1 MCSQEKVVPKWGGQE
16 YGIKADPGKVETQAA
31 ANANTTQ
38 CRYVSILDRAP
49 NKSER
54 LKERTGMNT
63 RREFLSI
70 AIRGSAVAAT
80 KTLLPSAASASE
92 ITDTKLEGNNMGQ
105 NAGSANNGHYKP
117 PFRFAMGGVP
127 LGNEFEFVTDDDA
140 YATIEAAWN
149 AGVRYYDM
157 APWYGLG
164 LAERRYGNFLH
175 NKHRDDYVL
184 STKVG
189 KLLKASTTA
198 RNKGYF
204 AFSPSPND
212 VVYDYTASGVRRS
225 IEDSLQRLGI
235 DRIDIAFVHD
245 LSSDNKYLPTPWAE
259 QFAIAQKGAFPELT
273 RMREEGLIKG
283 WGIGVNTPEPI
294 LQLLQVADPDVC
306 LLASQYSLIDHKNA
320 LDQVFPA
327 ARAKKVSFVVGSSLN
342 AGFLSGSPRYN
353 YGKESYKIPPAFIEK
368 RRRLRAAADNHG
380 VDLRTAALQF
390 SAAPDVAA
398 ALVVGCRSEQ
408 QILADYTS
416 MQTKIPAEF
425 WAELKAQNLV
435 EQNAPVPV

>member
-1 MCSQEKVVPKWGGQE
+1 MS
-16 YGIKADPGKVETQAA
+16 
-31 ANANTTQ
+31 
-38 CRYVSILDRAP
+38 
-49 NKSER
+49 
-54 LKERTGMNT
+54 T
-63 RREFLSI
+63 RRAFLSNTLK
-70 AIRGSAVAAT
+70 GSAMVAAT
-80 KTLLPSAASASE
+80 GLIPGSASE
-92 ITDTKLEGNNMGQ
+92 IAAAE
-105 NAGSANNGHYKP
+105 SNGVEQTSNEKSSTHYRP
-117 PFRFAMGGVP
+117 PFKFAMGGVP
-127 LGNEFEFVTDDDA
+127 IGNEFEFVTDEVA

-164 LAERRYGNFLH
+164 LAERRYGSFLH
-175 NKHRDDYVL
+175 NKKRSEYVL

-189 KLLKASTTA
+189 KLLKASNTA
-198 RNKGYF
+198 KEKGYF
-204 AFSPSPND
+204 PFSPSPND

-235 DRIDIAFVHD
+235 DSIDIAFVHD
-245 LSSDNKYLPTPWAE
+245 ISSDNKNLPTPWPE

-294 LQLLQVADPDVC
+294 LRLLEVADPDVC

-320 LDQVFPA
+320 LKAVFPA
-327 ARAKKVSFVVGSSLN
+327 ARAKNVTFVVGSSLN
-342 AGFLSGSPRYN
+342 AGFISGSPRYN
-353 YGKESYKIPPAFIEK
+353 YGKDSYKIPRAFIEK
-368 RRRLRAAADNHG
+368 RQKLREVAANYG

-390 SAAPDVAA
+390 SAAPDVAS

-425 WAELKAQNLV
+425 WADLKSQGLI
-435 EQNAPVPV
+435 EQNAPVPA

>member
-1 MCSQEKVVPKWGGQE
+1 
-16 YGIKADPGKVETQAA
+16 
-31 ANANTTQ
+31 
-38 CRYVSILDRAP
+38 
-49 NKSER
+49 
-54 LKERTGMNT
+54 MNT

-70 AIRGSAVAAT
+70 AITGSAVAAA
-80 KTLLPSAASASE
+80 KTLLSNAASASE
-92 ITDTKLEGNNMGQ
+92 ITDTTMEGNSMEQ

-127 LGNEFEFVTDDDA
+127 LGNEFEFVTDDEA

-149 AGVRYYDM
+149 AGIRYYDM

-175 NKHRDDYVL
+175 SKHRGEYVL

-198 RNKGYF
+198 KNKGYF
-204 AFSPSPND
+204 PFSPSPND

-235 DRIDIAFVHD
+235 DSIDIAFVHD
-245 LSSDNKYLPTPWAE
+245 ISSDNKYLPTPWLE

-294 LQLLQVADPDVC
+294 LRLLEVADPDVC

-368 RRRLRAAADNHG
+368 RRRLRGAADNYG

-425 WAELKAQNLV
+425 WAELKAQNLI
-435 EQNAPVPV
+435 EQNAPVPA

>member
-1 MCSQEKVVPKWGGQE
+1 
-16 YGIKADPGKVETQAA
+16 
-31 ANANTTQ
+31 
-38 CRYVSILDRAP
+38 
-49 NKSER
+49 
-54 LKERTGMNT
+54 MNT
-63 RREFLSI
+63 RRDFLS
-70 AIRGSAVAAT
+70 AAVKGSAMAVATAF
-80 KTLLPSAASASE
+80 LPGSTSAFGASE
-92 ITDTKLEGNNMGQ
+92 MIGGSSMEQAVSNGNK
-105 NAGSANNGHYKP
+105 GHYKP
-117 PFRFAMGGVP
+117 PFRFAIGGVP
-127 LGNEFEFVTDDDA
+127 LGNEFAVVTDKDA

-175 NKHRDDYVL
+175 NKTRIEYDV
-184 STKVG
+184 SSKVG
-189 KLLKASTTA
+189 KLLKASKTA
-198 RNKGYF
+198 KNKDYF
-204 AFSPSPND
+204 PFSPSPND

-235 DRIDIAFVHD
+235 DSLDIAFVHD
-245 LSSDNKYLPTPWAE
+245 ISSDNKYLPTPWQE
-259 QFAIAQKGAFPELT
+259 QFEIARKGAFPELT

-294 LQLLQVADPDVC
+294 MRLLEVADPDVC

-327 ARAKKVSFVVGSSLN
+327 ARAKNVSFVVGSSLN
-342 AGFLSGSPRYN
+342 AGFISGSPRYN
-353 YGKESYKIPPAFIEK
+353 YGKESYKIPPAFLEK
-368 RRRLRAAADNHG
+368 RKKLREVASNHG

-390 SAAPDVAA
+390 SAAPDIAA
-398 ALVVGCRSEQ
+398 ALVVGASSEQ

-425 WAELKAQNLV
+425 WAELKAQNLI
-435 EQNAPVPV
+435 EQNAPVPA

>member
-1 MCSQEKVVPKWGGQE
+1 
-16 YGIKADPGKVETQAA
+16 
-31 ANANTTQ
+31 
-38 CRYVSILDRAP
+38 
-49 NKSER
+49 
-54 LKERTGMNT
+54 MNT

-70 AIRGSAVAAT
+70 AITGSAVAAASA
-80 KTLLPSAASASE
+80 LLPGAASAAE
-92 ITDTKLEGNNMGQ
+92 MTGTMVEGSNMGSNMGQ
-105 NAGSANNGHYKP
+105 QAGSANNGHYKP

-127 LGNEFEFVTDDDA
+127 LGNEFEFVTDEEA

-175 NKHRDDYVL
+175 NKHRNDYVL

-198 RNKGYF
+198 RDKRYF
-204 AFSPSPND
+204 PFSPSPND
-212 VVYDYTASGVRRS
+212 VVYDYTASGARRS
-225 IEDSLQRLGI
+225 VEDSLQRLGI
-235 DRIDIAFVHD
+235 DSIDIAFVHD
-245 LSSDNKYLPTPWAE
+245 ISPDSKYLPTPWTE

-294 LQLLQVADPDVC
+294 LRLLEVADPDVC

-320 LDQVFPA
+320 LNQVFPA
-327 ARAKKVSFVVGSSLN
+327 ARASKVSFVVGSSLN

-353 YGKESYKIPPAFIEK
+353 YGKESYKIPPAFLEK
-368 RRRLRAAADNHG
+368 RKRLREAADNYG

-398 ALVVGCRSEQ
+398 ALVVGCRSEE

-425 WAELKAQNLV
+425 WAELKAQNLI
-435 EQNAPVPV
+435 EQNAPLPV